1 MKRRKL
7 LHHLAEHGC
16 EFLREGKRHT
26 VYYNP
31 ANKKASTVP
40 RHSEVDDALVEKICK
55 DLEIPLP

>member
-1 MKRRKL
+1 MKRREL
-7 LHHLAEHGC
+7 LHHLTEHGC

-26 VYYNP
+26 IYYNP
-31 ANKKASTVP
+31 TNKKVSTVP